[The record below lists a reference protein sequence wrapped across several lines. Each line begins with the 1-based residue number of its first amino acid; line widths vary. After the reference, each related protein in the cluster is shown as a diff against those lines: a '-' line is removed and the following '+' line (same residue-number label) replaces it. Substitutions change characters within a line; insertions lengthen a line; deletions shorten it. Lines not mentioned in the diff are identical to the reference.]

1 MTKASDRT
9 SDFLGDLGDAVKRNP
24 LPAALVGMGIMWLF
38 SNRSHI
44 ADAGSGVARSF
55 GQGAGWLVKSTSD
68 EVQSGLSTASK
79 AASDQVTSSIDAVK
93 EGASR
98 MSDAVSSSFDPVPA
112 MVGDAFDNI
121 RDNLSETFRRQPLA
135 LGVLGLAVGAAVAAS
150 MPVSDAENEYLGDTS
165 DLLKAKAGEIFE
177 EKSQQ
182 AVELGAKVVDAV
194 ADEAEKQGLTPSQ
207 LKSAATE
214 LKDKVVRL
222 GDAAQG
228 TRNQQQLN

>member
-1 MTKASDRT
+1 MTKAADRT
-9 SDFLGDLGDAVKRNP
+9 SDFLGDLGEAVKRNP
-24 LPAALVGMGIMWLF
+24 LPAALVGMGVMWLF
-38 SNRSHI
+38 SNRSPI
-44 ADAGSGVARSF
+44 VAAGSGVARNF
-55 GQGAGWLVKSTSD
+55 GQGAGSLLKSASN
-68 EVQSGLSTASK
+68 EIQGGFSTASQ
-79 AASDQVTSSIDAVK
+79 AASDQVVSSIDAVK

-112 MVGDAFDNI
+112 MVEDAFGNI

-135 LGVLGLAVGAAVAAS
+135 LGMLGLAVGAAVAAS
-150 MPVSDAENEYLGDTS
+150 MPVSNAEKEYLGDTS
-165 DLLKAKAGEIFE
+165 DLVKTKAGEIFE

-182 AVELGAKVVDAV
+182 AVELGTKVVDAV
-194 ADEAEKQGLTPSQ
+194 ADEAQKQGLTPSK

-228 TRNQQQLN
+228 ARNQQPN

>member
-24 LPAALVGMGIMWLF
+24 LPAALVGMGVMWLF
-38 SNRSHI
+38 SNRSQI
-44 ADAGSGVARSF
+44 ADAGSGVARNF
-55 GQGAGWLVKSTSD
+55 GQGAGSLLKSASN
-68 EVQSGLSTASK
+68 EVQGGLSTASQ
-79 AASDQVTSSIDAVK
+79 AASDQVASSIDAIK

-98 MSDAVSSSFDPVPA
+98 MSDAVSSSFDPA
-112 MVGDAFDNI
+112 IVGDAFGNI

-165 DLLKAKAGEIFE
+165 DLVKAKAGEIFE

-182 AVELGAKVVDAV
+182 AVELGTKVVDAV
-194 ADEAEKQGLTPSQ
+194 ADEAQKQGLTPSK

-228 TRNQQQLN
+228 ARNQQPT

>member
-24 LPAALVGMGIMWLF
+24 LPAALVGMGIKWLF
-38 SNRSHI
+38 SNRSQI
-44 ADAGSGVARSF
+44 TDVGSGVARSF
-55 GQGAGWLVKSTSD
+55 GQGADSLVMSASD
-68 EVQSGLSTASK
+68 EVQSSWSTASK
-79 AASDQVTSSIDAVK
+79 VASDHVASSMGAVK

-98 MSDAVSSSFDPVPA
+98 ISDAVSSNFDPA
-112 MVGDAFDNI
+112 MMGDAFDNI

-150 MPVSDAENEYLGDTS
+150 MPVSAAENEYLGDTS
-165 DLLKAKAGEIFE
+165 DLVKAKAGEIFE

-182 AVELGAKVVDAV
+182 AVDLGTKVVDAV
-194 ADEAEKQGLTPSQ
+194 ADEAQKQGLTPSR

-222 GDAAQG
+222 GDAAEG
-228 TRNQQQLN
+228 TRNEIN